1 MSILS
6 ASLAIAEGDYSWTG
20 TMELANPASFQRI
33 RIDDPVTLELGG
45 ETFNMMVDNK
55 TLTRDG
61 VSRPRLTISLISP
74 TARFA
79 APRAAPMERTW
90 DAAIRAREA
99 AEEAVGEAI
108 QWDLVDWVIPAG
120 RLAVY
125 DAAPLDVVRTIAEA
139 AGGVVETTPGGVLR
153 VRHRFPV
160 AVSDWR
166 RATVDHILTDAADN
180 LSSRESHR
188 AQSRVNRVV
197 VRGYLPSSGH
207 LATEIDGR
215 IDGLNAGRTA
225 FYSGETAHLLVHA
238 GPEVSDIDVASS
250 TGTLSANADQSYQV
264 TEDISFD
271 GSNSASLNQPTI
283 SIDSVIWLGSDLGEL
298 SLETDGMT
306 VTAASSGV
314 AVARITCTVQAKS
327 WGLSAPSTV
336 ADLDSFPVQVN
347 VTGIAG
353 DSVGDGEIICQRGN
367 GEFSG
372 EDISDPLLST
382 TEAMRSRGRAE
393 IDAGEDL
400 QEITLTCV
408 HRPSIMPGQIVEVH
422 DALMGRSWRG
432 KVTGVAHEAIGL
444 RITTSL
450 EVVRVQPGS

>member
-1 MSILS
+1 MILS
-6 ASLAIAEGDYSWTG
+6 ANIAMAEGDYAWTG
-20 TMELANPASFQRI
+20 NLELEDPASYQRI
-33 RIDDPVTLELGG
+33 RVDDPFTLELGG
-45 ETFNMMVDNK
+45 ESFAMMVDNK

-61 VSRPRLTISLISP
+61 ISRPQLVVSMISP

-79 APRAAPMERTW
+79 FPRAEPMEQTW
-90 DAAIRAREA
+90 ESAIQARDA

-108 QWDLVDWVIPAG
+108 DWNFVDWLIPGG

-125 DAAPLDVVRTIAEA
+125 DAAPIEVVRTIAEA
-139 AGGVVETTPGGVLR
+139 AGGVVETTPSGLLR

-160 AVSDWR
+160 AVPDWR
-166 RATVDHILTDAADN
+166 RVAVDHVLTDAADN

-197 VRGYLPSSGH
+197 VRGYLPSSGN
-207 LATEIDGR
+207 LSAEVDGR

-225 FYSGETAHLLVHA
+225 FNSGETAHLLVHA
-238 GPEVSDIDVASS
+238 GPEVSEIDVASS
-250 TGTLSANADQSYQV
+250 AGSLSANADQSYQV
-264 TEDISFD
+264 TQNVSFD
-271 GSNSASLNQPTI
+271 GTNSASLNHPAI
-283 SIDSVIWLGSDLGEL
+283 SIDSVIWLGADLGNL

-306 VTAASSGV
+306 VTSESSGV
-314 AVARITCTVQAKS
+314 AIARVTCTVQAKS
-327 WGLSAPSTV
+327 WGLSAPSEV

-347 VTGIAG
+347 VTGTAG
-353 DSVGDGEIICQRGN
+353 DTVGDGEIICQRGN
-367 GEFSG
+367 GEFAG
-372 EDISDPLLST
+372 DDISDPLLST

-400 QEITLTCV
+400 QEIALTCV
-408 HRPSIMPGQIVEVH
+408 HRPGIMPGQIVEVH

-432 KVTGVAHEAIGL
+432 KITGVSHEAFGP

-450 EVVRVQPGS
+450 EVLRGYPPT

>member
-1 MSILS
+1 M
-6 ASLAIAEGDYSWTG
+6 AEGDYAWTG
-20 TMELANPASFQRI
+20 TMELEDPASYQRI
-33 RIDDPVTLELGG
+33 RVDDPFTLELGG
-45 ETFNMMVDNK
+45 ESFAMMVDNK

-61 VSRPRLTISLISP
+61 ISRPQLVVSIISP

-79 APRAAPMERTW
+79 FPRAEPMERTW
-90 DAAIRAREA
+90 ETAIQARDA
-99 AEEAVGEAI
+99 AEEAVGEEI
-108 QWDLVDWVIPAG
+108 QWNLVDWLIPGG

-125 DAAPLDVVRTIAEA
+125 DAAPIDVVRTIAEA
-139 AGGVVETTPGGVLR
+139 AGGMVETTPGGILR
-153 VRHRFPV
+153 VRHRFSV
-160 AVSDWR
+160 AVPDWR
-166 RATVDHILTDAADN
+166 RVSVDHVLTDAADN

-197 VRGYLPSSGH
+197 VRGYLPSSGN
-207 LATEIDGR
+207 LSAEIDGR

-238 GPEVSDIDVASS
+238 GAEVDDISVAAS

-264 TEDISFD
+264 TQDVSFD
-271 GSNSASLNQPTI
+271 GSNSASLNQPAV
-283 SIDSVIWLGSDLGEL
+283 SIDSVIWLGADLGEI

-306 VTAASSGV
+306 VTAANSGV
-314 AVARITCTVQAKS
+314 AIARITCTIQAKS
-327 WGLSAPSTV
+327 WGLSAPSEV

-347 VTGIAG
+347 ITGTAG
-353 DSVGDGEIICQRGN
+353 DAVGDCEIVCQRGN

-393 IDAGEDL
+393 IDSGEDL
-400 QEITLTCV
+400 QEVSLTCV
-408 HRPSIMPGQIVEVH
+408 HRPGIMPWQVVEVH

-432 KVTGVAHEAIGL
+432 KLTSVSHEATGG

-450 EVVRVQPGS
+450 EILRVHPSA

>member
-1 MSILS
+1 MILS
-6 ASLAIAEGDYSWTG
+6 ANVAMAEGDYAWTG
-20 TMELANPASFQRI
+20 TMELEDPASYQRI
-33 RIDDPVTLELGG
+33 RVDDPFTLELGG
-45 ETFNMMVDNK
+45 ESFAMMVDNK

-61 VSRPRLTISLISP
+61 VSRPQLVVSMISP

-79 APRAAPMERTW
+79 FPRAEPMEQTW
-90 DAAIRAREA
+90 ETAIQARDAAEQ
-99 AEEAVGEAI
+99 AVGEEI
-108 QWDLVDWVIPAG
+108 IWDLIDWAIPGG
-120 RLAVY
+120 RLAVFE
-125 DAAPLDVVRTIAEA
+125 ASPIDVVRTIAEA
-139 AGGVVETTPGGVLR
+139 AGGVVETTPGGILR

-160 AVSDWR
+160 AVPDWR
-166 RATVDHILTDAADN
+166 RVAVDHVLTDSADN

-238 GPEVSDIDVASS
+238 GPEVSDIDMAAS
-250 TGTLSANADQSYQV
+250 TGTISANADQSYQI
-264 TEDISFD
+264 TQDISFD
-271 GSNSASLNQPTI
+271 GSNSASLNQPVV
-283 SIDSVIWLGSDLGEL
+283 SIDSVIWLGTDLGEL

-306 VTAASSGV
+306 VTASNSGV
-314 AVARITCTVQAKS
+314 AIARITCTVQAKS

-336 ADLDSFPVQVN
+336 ADLDSFPVQVQ
-347 VTGIAG
+347 VTGTSS
-353 DSVGDGEIICQRGN
+353 DSVGDGEIVCQRGN

-382 TEAMRSRGRAE
+382 TDAMRSRGRAE

-400 QEITLTCV
+400 QEVVITCV
-408 HRPSIMPGQIVEVH
+408 HRSGVMPGQIIEVH

-432 KVTGVAHEAIGL
+432 KVTGVAHEATGP
-444 RITTSL
+444 RIITSL
-450 EVVRVQPGS
+450 EVIRVASRS